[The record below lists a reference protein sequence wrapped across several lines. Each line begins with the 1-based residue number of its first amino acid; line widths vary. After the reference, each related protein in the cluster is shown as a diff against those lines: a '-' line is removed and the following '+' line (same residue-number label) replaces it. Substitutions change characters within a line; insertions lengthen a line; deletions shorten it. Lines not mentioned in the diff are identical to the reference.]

1 MQFPQ
6 YGCSE
11 RIHNAC
17 FPRIYVVFQNAP
29 LYQKNV
35 KKKTIAFSIVFP
47 LTPHFRLF
55 SVFQRVS
62 RLDMETIVFRLSVF
76 LEFTTFYRHEN
87 APQLCIKIGVLIWL
101 RELDLN
107 QRPSG
112 YEPDELPSCS
122 IPRSVHTPHLRVLIY
137 YSTGCRKC
145 QHLFLTFLSAWGK
158 DGAKSV
164 ETPQNQLIFY

>member
-1 MQFPQ
+1 ML
-6 YGCSE
+6 
-11 RIHNAC
+11 
-17 FPRIYVVFQNAP
+17 VFLVSTLFFKMHPSIEKSA
-29 LYQKNV
+29 
-35 KKKTIAFSIVFP
+35 KKKTIAFSIVFL
-47 LTPHFRLF
+47 LTPFFQHF
-55 SVFQRVS
+55 STFQRIS
-62 RLDMETIVFRLSVF
+62 RLDSEVIVFRLSVF

-87 APQLCIKIGVLIWL
+87 APQLCIKIGVRIWL

-122 IPRSVHTPHLRVLIY
+122 IPRSVHTPYLRVLIY
-137 YSTGCRKC
+137 YSTGWRKC

>member
-29 LYQKNV
+29 LYRKKCQKENDS
-35 KKKTIAFSIVFP
+35 FFYRFP
-47 LTPHFRLF
+47 FDTPFQLF
-55 SVFQRVS
+55 SVFQRVL
-62 RLDMETIVFRLSVF
+62 RLDSEVIVFRLPVF
-76 LEFTTFYRHEN
+76 LEFMTLRGHEN

-122 IPRSVHTPHLRVLIY
+122 IPRSVHTPYLRVLIY
-137 YSTGCRKC
+137 YSTGWRKC
-145 QHLFLTFLSAWGK
+145 QHLFLASLSA
-158 DGAKSV
+158 
-164 ETPQNQLIFY
+164 